1 MRKQIVKKSS
11 LAVLG
16 TSVVIASLIIASI
29 ILIILEENQEPTG
42 ELYTFPLSVEGQT
55 YVVSIISNYTYA
67 PEVSYF
73 GLLKSVYFEF
83 KGPPENSFCNI
94 TIPNNLIWGELS
106 VYAKGYK
113 MSEESYIQSN
123 NSTHNS
129 IYFTFDHIAS
139 VKTFDVKG
147 TEGVQTVP

>member
-1 MRKQIVKKSS
+1 VGVS
-11 LAVLG
+11 LNP
-16 TSVVIASLIIASI
+16 TED
-29 ILIILEENQEPTG
+29 EESTG
-42 ELYTFPLSVEGQT
+42 KLYTFPLSVEGQT
-55 YVVSIISNYTYA
+55 YVVSIRSNYSSA

-73 GLLKSVYFEF
+73 GLLKSVYFDF
-83 KGPPENSFCNI
+83 RGDPETAFCNI

-106 VYAKGYK
+106 VYSKGYK
-113 MSEESYIQSN
+113 MGEDYYIQSS

-129 IYFTFDHIAS
+129 IYFTFDYIAL